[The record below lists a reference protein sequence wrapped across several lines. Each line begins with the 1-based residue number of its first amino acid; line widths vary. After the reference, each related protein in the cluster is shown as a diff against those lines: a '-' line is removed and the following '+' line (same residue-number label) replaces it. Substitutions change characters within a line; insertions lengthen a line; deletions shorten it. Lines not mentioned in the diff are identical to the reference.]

1 MKRVFSLWAYAA
13 VLMLALPMAAL
24 AAKDMSAKDV
34 AAELQKEGT
43 EWIIIDV
50 RTPAEFAEGHL
61 KDANNVDVASE
72 DFEEIIAPLEVDD
85 FYVVYCRTGSRST
98 KAVEKME
105 KMGFKNII
113 HMKDG
118 IEGWQKAQLPIMPL
132 SDE

>member
-1 MKRVFSLWAYAA
+1 MKRVFTLWAYAA

-34 AAELQKEGT
+34 AAELQKDGT

-61 KDANNVDVASE
+61 KNANNVDIASE
-72 DFEEIIAPLEVDD
+72 DFEEIITPLEVDD
-85 FYVVYCRTGSRST
+85 FYVVYCRTGSRSV

-105 KMGFKNII
+105 KMGFKNIV

-118 IEGWQKAQLPIMPL
+118 IDGWKKAQLPIEPL